1 MCQDQPSSV
10 TGLAGQQPRPEVEHA
25 PDLGVQVGRAQ
36 VQVQP
41 VLLALTSGT
50 RCSSTSIPAPL
61 SGARLR

>member
-1 MCQDQPSSV
+1 VPEPAVLGD
-10 TGLAGQQPRPEVEHA
+10 GLAGQQRRPEAEDA
-25 PDLGVQVGRAQ
+25 PDLGIQVGRTQ

-41 VLLALTSGT
+41 VLLTLTSGT